1 MVRRA
6 RGFVAWT
13 GYGQGARNVALKL
26 ADIYQEIARMHR
38 DGVPGVVATVV
49 RAEGSTPRSAGA
61 RMIVYADGRITG
73 SVGGGAIEGTVIDES
88 KALIA
93 SADAA
98 DCKLVRYDL
107 NDDVGMTCGG
117 SIEVFLEPI
126 AGAPTV
132 TVIGGG
138 HVGLAVAKIA
148 RQSGFRVTVVD
159 DRADMVTAERFPFA
173 DDRFVGGVELLDGD
187 LRVDTDSMVVIVTR
201 GHRYDKDWV
210 KALLPLGPRYMGMIG
225 SEQKVDAAFADLEAD
240 GVSRDELAP
249 IHAPIGLDIG
259 AETPDEIAVSVVAE
273 IIAVRHGIRD
283 TAKLRD
289 KIGFKNRNRPER
301 S

>member
-1 MVRRA
+1 
-6 RGFVAWT
+6 
-13 GYGQGARNVALKL
+13 
-26 ADIYQEIARMHR
+26 MHR

-61 RMIVYADGRITG
+61 RMIVYADGRILG

-88 KALIA
+88 RALIA
-93 SADAA
+93 ADDAG
-98 DCKLVRYDL
+98 CKLVAYDL
-107 NDDVGMTCGG
+107 GDDAGMTCGG

-138 HVGLAVAKIA
+138 HVGHAVARIA

-159 DRADMVTAERFPFA
+159 DREDMVTAERFPFA
-173 DDRFVGGVELLDGD
+173 DELFAGGVELLDGD
-187 LRVDTDSMVVIVTR
+187 LRVNADSMVVIVTR
-201 GHRYDKDWV
+201 GHKYDKDWV
-210 KALLPLGPRYMGMIG
+210 KALASLSPRYMGMIG

-240 GVSRDELAP
+240 GMSREELAG

-273 IIAVRHGIRD
+273 IIAVRHGISD

-289 KIGFKNRNRPER
+289 KIGFKNRNRPEKA
-301 S
+301 